1 MSVEWK
7 RIQPLVQISSRSF
20 QTFQKESLRNT
31 FSPQRMNGDSMT
43 INKQNKSKLFMTF
56 IYLFIFV
63 GFTVKT
69 HLNGNTVL
77 LNLLLA
83 YINNRF

>member
-1 MSVEWK
+1 MEKNPAVGSNKFQIVPNIPKRIFTQHVFPSKNEWK
-7 RIQPLVQISSRSF
+7 L
-20 QTFQKESLRNT
+20 N
-31 FSPQRMNGDSMT
+31 D
-43 INKQNKSKLFMTF
+43 NKQNKSKLFMTF

-69 HLNGNTVL
+69 HLNGNTGL